1 MEQENGRKD
10 LEIMILE
17 IKMGTERVYSK
28 LEQLTSSLNRLEGS
42 FNRMDKK
49 VEDLEKK
56 IIVLDQ
62 SIPEDLVKDIAIL
75 KTSQE
80 TNHKIMWL
88 LAGGVITS
96 VGKII
101 VDLMVR

>member
-1 MEQENGRKD
+1 MEQESGRKD
-10 LEIMILE
+10 LEMMVLE

-49 VEDLEKK
+49 VDDLEKK

-62 SIPEDLVKDIAIL
+62 AIPDDLVEKIAL
-75 KTSQE
+75 VKAGQE
-80 TNHKIMWL
+80 THSKILWL
-88 LAGGVITS
+88 LGGGVITS
-96 VGKII
+96 LGK
-101 VDLMVR
+101 VLADLIMH